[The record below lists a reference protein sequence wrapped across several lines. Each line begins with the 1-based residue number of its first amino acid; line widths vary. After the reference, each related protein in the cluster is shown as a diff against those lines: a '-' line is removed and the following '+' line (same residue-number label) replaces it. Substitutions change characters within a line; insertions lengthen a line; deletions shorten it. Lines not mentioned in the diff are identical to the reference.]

1 MTPQDQTYLTQ
12 AALDGDV
19 RRMIQCAQILDGVTE
34 LLADER
40 VDGLRRDALLETLR
54 LVAEV
59 LDERA
64 AWLKEE
70 GLCNVQ

>member
-1 MTPQDQTYLTQ
+1 MTPSEQHYLTQ

-64 AWLKEE
+64 AWLKEG
-70 GLCNVQ
+70 GLCSEQ